1 MARPLR
7 LISAVLFLAALQAR
21 SQEHSAG
28 GMSASLLRRAHE
40 VLQRAVTSH
49 TVGSAVGLIARSNQ
63 IVFIDT
69 VGEAEPGVPMPE
81 NAIMRLAS
89 ITKPITA
96 VAVLMLFEQGKL
108 QLDDP
113 VEKYLPEF
121 HGLKV
126 AGRDPHG
133 QPSMLYD
140 LERPITIYD
149 LLTHQAGLAPDG
161 SPELNSIWDQAKTV
175 QEFSARLA
183 RLPLRF
189 QPGTRF
195 EYGPAYEVLTA
206 IVELVTRQPY
216 ARFLTDEVLA
226 PLKMTDTYFFVPPQK
241 LQRLAAQYQKDSTGG
256 ALSIWRRRGQEEQ
269 PTEFYSGGGGLRST
283 VKDYYRFVQFLLNK
297 GVLDGVR
304 LLSPKAVELMT
315 VNQVASRYPDENYGW
330 GFGVEI
336 RTSPAGSKLGSV
348 GSYGWNGGTG
358 TLFVADPSER
368 LIVIV
373 FVPTTPGTPGVDALR
388 DAFVNAAYQ
397 AILR

>member
-1 MARPLR
+1 MPPPRPSPLH
-7 LISAVLFLAALQAR
+7 F
-21 SQEHSAG
+21 
-28 GMSASLLRRAHE
+28 
-40 VLQRAVTSH
+40 
-49 TVGSAVGLIARSNQ
+49 VGSTNFNFQENAESGVQRSR
-63 IVFIDT
+63 
-69 VGEAEPGVPMPE
+69 ERWRHEPGVAMPE
-81 NAIMRLAS
+81 NATMRLAS

-126 AGRDPHG
+126 AGRGPHG

-149 LLTHQAGLAPDG
+149 FLTHQAGLAPDG
-161 SPELNSIWDQAKTV
+161 SPELDSIWDEAKSV

-241 LQRLAAQYQKDSTGG
+241 LQRLAAQYQKDSTG
-256 ALSIWRRRGQEEQ
+256 ALLMWRRRGQEEQ

-315 VNQVASRYPDENYGW
+315 VNQVASRYPDEDYGW
-330 GFGVEI
+330 DLELRFEQVPRVANWEV
-336 RTSPAGSKLGSV
+336 SAPM
-348 GSYGWNGGTG
+348 GGMANRH
-358 TLFVADPSER
+358 LVCCRP
-368 LIVIV
+368 
-373 FVPTTPGTPGVDALR
+373 
-388 DAFVNAAYQ
+388 
-397 AILR
+397 